1 MAQAKPTGA
10 KRAKKVVEAEGI
22 AHITATFNNTLI
34 TITDMQG
41 NAITWGS
48 SGKAGFQGSKK
59 STPFAAT
66 VAAEQAAREALNLGV
81 RRVHVRV
88 QGPGS
93 GRESAIQAL
102 ATAGLQIRSIRD
114 VTPIPHNGCRPPKQ
128 RGVCPRA
135 RYPGPAC
142 KLCRREGTKLF
153 LKGTRCLT
161 EKCAV
166 ERRAYAPGQHGQ
178 SSGRRRKASEYARQ
192 LREKQK
198 VKRIYG
204 LSERQFRNIFDR
216 VLKEPG
222 VTGEALLVA
231 LESRLDNLVY
241 RMGFA
246 VSRRQARQLV
256 RHRHIQVNGRTVDV
270 PSYRVRPGEEIA
282 VAASRRELVLVR
294 HALEQ
299 FGRSQPVS
307 WIHVDTDKALGK
319 MTERPS
325 RDAIPIAAQEQLIIE
340 LYSK

>member
-1 MAQAKPTGA
+1 M
-10 KRAKKVVEAEGI
+10 
-22 AHITATFNNTLI
+22 
-34 TITDMQG
+34 
-41 NAITWGS
+41 
-48 SGKAGFQGSKK
+48 
-59 STPFAAT
+59 
-66 VAAEQAAREALNLGV
+66 
-81 RRVHVRV
+81 
-88 QGPGS
+88 
-93 GRESAIQAL
+93 
-102 ATAGLQIRSIRD
+102 
-114 VTPIPHNGCRPPKQ
+114 
-128 RGVCPRA
+128 A
-135 RYPGPAC
+135 RYTGPAC

-166 ERRAYAPGQHGQ
+166 ERRAYAPGMHGQ

-256 RHRHIQVNGRTVDV
+256 RHRHIKVNGRTVDI
-270 PSYRVRPGEEIA
+270 PSYRVRLGEDNRFRG
-282 VAASRRELVLVR
+282 SRWTLTKCW
-294 HALEQ
+294 A
-299 FGRSQPVS
+299 G
-307 WIHVDTDKALGK
+307 
-319 MTERPS
+319 
-325 RDAIPIAAQEQLIIE
+325 
-340 LYSK
+340 

>member
-1 MAQAKPTGA
+1 M
-10 KRAKKVVEAEGI
+10 
-22 AHITATFNNTLI
+22 
-34 TITDMQG
+34 
-41 NAITWGS
+41 
-48 SGKAGFQGSKK
+48 
-59 STPFAAT
+59 
-66 VAAEQAAREALNLGV
+66 
-81 RRVHVRV
+81 
-88 QGPGS
+88 
-93 GRESAIQAL
+93 
-102 ATAGLQIRSIRD
+102 
-114 VTPIPHNGCRPPKQ
+114 
-128 RGVCPRA
+128 A
-135 RYPGPAC
+135 RYTGPAC

-178 SSGRRRKASEYARQ
+178 SSGRRRKASDYQRQ

-204 LSERQFRNIFDR
+204 LSERQFRNIFER

-246 VSRRQARQLV
+246 VSRKQARQLV
-256 RHRHIQVNGRTVDV
+256 CHRQILVNGRVVDV
-270 PSYRVRPGEEIA
+270 PSYRVRPGDA
-282 VAASRRELVLVR
+282 VKVADQSRELALVK

-299 FGRSQPVS
+299 ASRGQPVS
-307 WIHVDTDKALGK
+307 WIQVDTSLAQGK
-319 MTERPS
+319 MTERPT
-325 RDAIPIAAQEQLIIE
+325 RDAIPIAAQEQLIVE